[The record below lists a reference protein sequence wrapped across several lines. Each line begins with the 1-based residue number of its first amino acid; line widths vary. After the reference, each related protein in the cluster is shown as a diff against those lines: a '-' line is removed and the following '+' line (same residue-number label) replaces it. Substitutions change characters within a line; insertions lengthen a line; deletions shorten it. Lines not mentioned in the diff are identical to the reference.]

1 MVEPWQVQLLGG
13 VSLRRGEVVVAR
25 LRSLKMAALLGCLC
39 AAPGRQFSRDELI
52 ARFWPDEPIEAG
64 QNNLRVALSRLKT
77 ELGEGVLDISRLY
90 VRLIP
95 GMAQTDVAAF
105 ERAARGGNFS
115 VALELYAGPFLP
127 GVYDDATVA
136 ERERLEALATQVRER
151 VERLGASS
159 ALRVALPHFLTS
171 FFARVAEKESLS
183 ELLAHRRLVTLIGPG
198 GIGKTR
204 LATELA
210 GALVSPFSVV
220 AFVPLDECFDASQV
234 LERVKHSLALSGEG
248 PTQELLAAFLH
259 ERATLLVL
267 DNLEQLI
274 ESGAADVIAELLR
287 RVPSLRCLVTSRRP
301 LGVPGEQLFPLPPL
315 ILEQSLTLFLDRAR
329 SVHPAFAVTEQN
341 RGTLETLCRK
351 LDGVPLALELAA
363 SRVRSRSLLEMLEEL
378 EHSLN
383 LLTRPMKVA
392 RHASLHATIHWSWR
406 LLPSHQQAFL
416 AQLSVFRGGWTAEAA
431 SVVCDQPD
439 AKDRLEAL
447 LDASLVVREESVG
460 GQVRYRLLEL
470 IRTFAAEQLP
480 YDSREV
486 ARQRHREFF
495 SSHAEAENV
504 LAALESAREDGD
516 SISAYALIQAHG
528 QGCLL
533 LLGIPVCLEI
543 TRSVLT
549 LPAPTPRARLMVL
562 SQAVQLAST
571 HGEPELADSLCQ
583 AALELAGE
591 TPGLRCVALAIQGQ
605 LAVARYADP
614 SVAIPPLREA
624 LALVAPEDVI
634 LRANLLR
641 RLGILLFRSHV
652 LEEATAC
659 FEQSEQLFARQGD
672 LTGVRYALA
681 LRADVIKAQGD
692 LTGSLAIYQTCLR
705 QARTEQDRL
714 HESKLLLNIS
724 TLQAGL
730 NCWKDSLSTERE
742 CLKLCQEIGNIRT
755 LAFAFW
761 NVPESFLNLGYL
773 EAAATLMVFAE
784 RFWLTHFT
792 ALTDDDIFHRDRI
805 LAGCA
810 AHPEAL
816 EVGQTL
822 TLPEALALA
831 LR

>member
-1 MVEPWQVQLLGG
+1 MVEPWQIQLLGG
-13 VSLRRGEVVVAR
+13 VALRRGEIVIAR

-52 ARFWPDEPIEAG
+52 ARLWPDQPIEAG

-90 VRLIP
+90 VRLVP

-105 ERAARGGNFS
+105 ERSARGGNFA

-127 GVYDDATVA
+127 GIYDDATVA
-136 ERERLEALATQVRER
+136 ERERLEALAAQVRER

-159 ALRVALPHFLTS
+159 ALRVALPHFLTT
-171 FFARVAEKESLS
+171 FFARVAERESLS
-183 ELLAHRRLVTLIGPG
+183 ELLVHRRLVTLIGPG

-210 GALVSPFSVV
+210 GALVSEFSIV
-220 AFVPLDECFDASQV
+220 AFVPLDECFEAAEV
-234 LERVKHSLALSGEG
+234 LERVKQALALSGEG
-248 PTQELLAAFLH
+248 PTQELLAAFLQD
-259 ERATLLVL
+259 RATLLVL

-274 ESGAADVIAELLR
+274 ESGAADVIVELLR

-301 LGVPGEQLFPLPPL
+301 LGVPGEQLFPLSPL
-315 ILEQSLTLFLDRAR
+315 ILEQSLALFLDRAR
-329 SVHPAFAVTEQN
+329 SVHPEFAVTEQN
-341 RGTLETLCRK
+341 RGTLEILCQR
-351 LDGVPLALELAA
+351 LDGIPLALELAA
-363 SRVRSRSLLEMLEEL
+363 SRVRSRSLPEMLEEL

-383 LLTRPMKVA
+383 LLARPMKVA

-431 SVVCDQPD
+431 SIVCDQPD

-470 IRTFAAEQLP
+470 IRTFVAEQLP

-486 ARQRHREFF
+486 ARQRHRTFF
-495 SSHAEAENV
+495 SSHADAANV
-504 LAALESAREDGD
+504 VAALESAREDGD
-516 SISAYALIQAHG
+516 SISAYALIQAHS

-533 LLGIPVCLEI
+533 LLGIPVCLEM
-543 TRSVLT
+543 TRSVLA
-549 LPAPTPRARLMVL
+549 LPAPTLQARLMVL

-571 HGEPELADSLCQ
+571 HGEPELAESLCQ
-583 AALELAGE
+583 EALELAGE
-591 TPGLRCVALAIQGQ
+591 TPELRCVALAVQGQ

-624 LALVAPEDVI
+624 LSLVAEDDAI
-634 LRANLLR
+634 LRADLLR
-641 RLGILLFRSHV
+641 RLGILLYRSKTF
-652 LEEATAC
+652 EEATVC
-659 FEQSEQLFARQGD
+659 FEQSERLFADSGRPSGA
-672 LTGVRYALA
+672 RYALA
-681 LRADVIKAQGD
+681 LRADVRGAQGD
-692 LTGSLAIYQTCLR
+692 KEGALEIYQACLV
-705 QARTEQDRL
+705 QARESGDRL

-724 TLQAGL
+724 TFQASL
-730 NCWKDSLSTERE
+730 NRWKDCLSTERE
-742 CLKLCQEIGNIRT
+742 CLRLCHEIGNIRT
-755 LAFAFW
+755 MAFVLW

-792 ALTDDDIFHRDRI
+792 ALTDDDIRHRDWI
-805 LAGCA
+805 ISECA
-810 AHPEAL
+810 AYPEAL
-816 EVGQTL
+816 EAGQAL
-822 TLPEALALA
+822 TLPEAFTLA